1 MASKPQRAQPS
12 ARMAELVA
20 ELARHDRLYHVE
32 ARPEIS
38 DAEYDRLYRELVALE
53 AEHPELVSAH
63 SPTRRVGAPVP
74 EGQGFTRVR
83 HEVPMLSID
92 SLFSAE
98 DVREFEARALR
109 FLGLESGAELDWVVE
124 PKFDGVSIALLDQR
138 GRLARALTRGDGEEG
153 EDVSL
158 NVRTVRNVPLEL
170 DQRTRAAPAL
180 LEVRGELLIARPA
193 FARFN
198 EQRAAA
204 GQPVLANPRNAAAGA
219 VRRGDPSEVRRYPL
233 QFMSWGAPRLE
244 GVRFETYTELADAL
258 AAWGLPESGERR
270 RVRGIEACL
279 EQHAQLEA
287 RRFELPYEMDGIVA
301 KLDRL
306 DLRERLGQTS
316 RAVRWQYAHKFAAIE
331 ATSRLLA
338 IEVQVG
344 VNGRL
349 TPRAHLEP
357 VEVGGVIVRHA
368 TLHNADHVAA
378 LGLRIGDRV
387 FLQRAGDVI
396 PQVVSVAEAASGDA
410 PADWAQRL
418 PDELVHDEGA
428 QGEGAQGEGV
438 PTDGEHARRAGAQA
452 PRARAGVTHAW
463 GAVWSPPEAC
473 PACGRPARALG
484 KYWLCPG
491 GFGCRPQLVGRIAL
505 AASRAA
511 FEIDQLGEKRIE
523 QLIERG
529 LLASP
534 ADLFHLRP
542 EQLVGLER
550 WGATSIAK
558 LFAQFDAR
566 RSVSFDRFLVALGI
580 PDVGP
585 ATARLLAQHFAGPSE
600 LAAAQPEELLA
611 IDGIGDELVAALRN
625 WFGEAANAA
634 LIERFLAG
642 GVRVQPL
649 ALAHDGA
656 LAGKTFVL
664 TGTLEKMTRAEA
676 KQRLEEQG
684 AKVASSPSARTDY
697 LVAGAEPGSKLKRAQ
712 ELGLAILDEAQFAA
726 LLSGARVSNSEEQ
739 R

>member
-1 MASKPQRAQPS
+1 MASKTDVARTRA
-12 ARMAELVA
+12 RIAELVS

-38 DAEYDRLYRELVALE
+38 DAEYDRLYRELAALE
-53 AEHPELVSAH
+53 AEHPELVAAD
-63 SPTRRVGAPVP
+63 SPTQRVGAPLP
-74 EGQGFTRVR
+74 EGQGFERVR

-92 SLFSAE
+92 SLFTAE
-98 DVREFEARALR
+98 EVQDFGLSVLR
-109 FLGLESGAELDWVVE
+109 FLGLPKDAELDWVVE
-124 PKFDGVSIALLDQR
+124 PKFDGVSIALLYER
-138 GRLARALTRGDGEEG
+138 GRLVRALTRGDGEEG
-153 EDVSL
+153 EDVTL
-158 NVRTVRNVPLEL
+158 NVRTVRNLPLEL
-170 DQRTRAAPAL
+170 DARARPTPAL
-180 LEVRGELLIARPA
+180 LEVRGELLIARPV

-198 EQRAAA
+198 EQRALA
-204 GQPVLANPRNAAAGA
+204 GLPVLANPRNAAAGA
-219 VRRGDPSEVRRYPL
+219 VRRGDPNEVRRYPL

-244 GVRFETYTELADAL
+244 GARFETYTELADAL
-258 AAWGLPESGERR
+258 AAWGLPESGERK

-279 EQHAQLEA
+279 AEHARLEA
-287 RRFELPYEMDGIVA
+287 RRFELPYEMDGLVA

-357 VEVGGVIVRHA
+357 VEVGGVTVRHA

-396 PQVVSVAEAASGDA
+396 PQVVSVAEAAGESA

-418 PDELVHDEGA
+418 PEELVLDESA
-428 QGEGAQGEGV
+428 LDESAANAASSE
-438 PTDGEHARRAGAQA
+438 ARASTPRASA

-463 GAVWSPPEAC
+463 AEVWQPPATC
-473 PACGRPARALG
+473 PACGRPAQALG

-491 GFGCRPQLVGRIAL
+491 KLACPPQLVGRIAL
-505 AASRAA
+505 TASRAA

-523 QLIERG
+523 QLVERG
-529 LLASP
+529 LLANP
-534 ADLFHLRP
+534 ADLFHLKP
-542 EQLVGLER
+542 EQLEGLER
-550 WGATSIAK
+550 WGEKSVSK
-558 LFAQFDAR
+558 LFAQLEAR
-566 RSVSFDRFLVALGI
+566 RAIAFDRFLVALGI

-585 ATARLLAQHFAGPSE
+585 ATARLLAQHYAGPSE
-600 LAAAQPEELLA
+600 LAAATSEELLA
-611 IDGIGDELVAALRN
+611 IDGVGDELVAGLGA
-625 WFGEAANAA
+625 WFGEAANQA
-634 LIERFLAG
+634 LVARFLSG
-642 GVRVQPL
+642 GVQVQPL
-649 ALAHDGA
+649 VVARGGA
-656 LAGKTFVL
+656 LAGKSFVL
-664 TGTLEKMTRAEA
+664 TGTLERMTRAEA

-726 LLSGARVSNSEEQ
+726 LLSGARVSNSDEQ

>member
-1 MASKPQRAQPS
+1 MRAERASPGAGTQRMASKSEGARAR
-12 ARMAELVA
+12 ARMAELVK

-53 AEHPELVSAH
+53 AEHPELALPG
-63 SPTRRVGAPVP
+63 SPTRRVGAPLP
-74 EGQGFTRVR
+74 EGQGFERVR

-98 DVREFEARALR
+98 EVREFEARALR

-124 PKFDGVSIALLDQR
+124 PKFDGVSIALLYER
-138 GRLARALTRGDGEEG
+138 GRLVRALTRGDGEEG
-153 EDVSL
+153 EDVTL
-158 NVRTVRNVPLEL
+158 NVRTVRNLPLEL
-170 DQRTRAAPAL
+170 DARSRPAPTL
-180 LEVRGELLIARPA
+180 LEVRGELLIARQA

-198 EQRAAA
+198 EQRTEA
-204 GQPVLANPRNAAAGA
+204 GLPVLANPRNAAAGA
-219 VRRGDPSEVRRYPL
+219 VRRGDPNEVRRYPL

-270 RVRGIEACL
+270 RVRGIDACL
-279 EQHAQLEA
+279 AEHARLEA

-316 RAVRWQYAHKFAAIE
+316 RSVRWQYAHKFAAVE

-357 VEVGGVIVRHA
+357 VEVGGVTVRHA

-396 PQVVSVAEAASGDA
+396 PQVVSVAEAASGPA

-418 PDELVHDEGA
+418 PEELVRESGA
-428 QGEGAQGEGV
+428 AHE
-438 PTDGEHARRAGAQA
+438 
-452 PRARAGVTHAW
+452 ARAGVTHAW
-463 GAVWSPPEAC
+463 SEVWQPPASC

-491 GFGCRPQLVGRIAL
+491 GLACPPQLVGRIAL

-523 QLIERG
+523 QLVERG
-529 LLASP
+529 LLATP
-534 ADLFHLRP
+534 ADLFHLQP
-542 EQLVGLER
+542 AQLEGIER
-550 WGATSIAK
+550 WGEKSIAK
-558 LFAQFDAR
+558 LFAELEAR
-566 RSVSFDRFLVALGI
+566 RTIAFDRFLVALGV

-585 ATARLLAQHFAGPSE
+585 ATARLLAQHYAGPRE
-600 LAAAQPEELLA
+600 LAVATPEELLA
-611 IDGIGDELVAALRN
+611 IDGIGEELVAGLQA
-625 WFGEAANAA
+625 WFGEAANQ
-634 LIERFLAG
+634 LLVERFLAG
-642 GVRVQPL
+642 GVDVQPL
-649 ALAHDGA
+649 AAPSGGA

-664 TGTLEKMTRAEA
+664 TGTLERMTRAEA
-676 KQRLEEQG
+676 KHRLEEQG

-726 LLSGARVSNSEEQ
+726 LLSGARVSNSDEQ